1 MSTPLVDPARLE
13 RNWQAITVEL
23 DVPAASRLERLVRRL
38 GLAPRLTRVALATP
52 GLRRAWFVAVA
63 VVMFVALIA
72 GDTATNADNI
82 LGFLALAPLIPVLG
96 VSFAYGVEAD
106 PSHEI
111 GVATP
116 MRGLTLVLTR
126 AAVILIVSALL
137 LTLAAVLNPAA
148 GFWAVAWLLPS
159 FALTFTSLAV
169 STWLSPRK
177 AAAVT
182 TGMWLVFLLV
192 VNGAASDRLAAFTA
206 PAQVLYLFGAAAAFA
221 VLWQRRDR
229 FDLLAVRL

>member
-1 MSTPLVDPARLE
+1 MSASIVDPTRIE

-23 DVPAASRLERLVRRL
+23 DVPAPSRIERLVCRF
-38 GLAPRLTRVALATP
+38 GMPTRLTRVALATP
-52 GLRRAWFVAVA
+52 GLRRAWFVAIA

-72 GDTATNADNI
+72 GDTATNADNM

-126 AAVILIVSALL
+126 VAVILIVSMFL
-137 LTLAAVLNPAA
+137 LTLAALLNLTA
-148 GFWAVAWLLPS
+148 GFFAAAWLLPS
-159 FALTFTSLAV
+159 IALTFTTLAA
-169 STWLSPRK
+169 STWLAPRR

-182 TGMWLVFLLV
+182 AGGWLALLFV
-192 VNGAASDRLAAFTA
+192 VNGAAEQRLAAFTA
-206 PAQVLYLFGAAAAFA
+206 PAQVFYLFMAAVAF
-221 VLWQRRDR
+221 VVVWQRRDR
-229 FDLLAVRL
+229 FDLLAVKL

>member
-1 MSTPLVDPARLE
+1 MSASIVDPARIE
-13 RNWQAITVEL
+13 RNWQSITVEL
-23 DVPAASRLERLVRRL
+23 DVPAPSRLERLVRRL
-38 GLAPRLTRVALATP
+38 GVPARLTRVALATP
-52 GLRRAWFVAVA
+52 GLRRAWFVAIA

-72 GDTATNADNI
+72 GDTATNADNM

-111 GVATP
+111 GLATP

-126 AAVILIVSALL
+126 AAVILIVSTLL
-137 LTLAAVLNPAA
+137 LTLAALLNPAA

-159 FALTFTSLAV
+159 IALTFTTLAA

-177 AAAVT
+177 SAAVT
-182 TGMWLVFLLV
+182 TGGWLALLLV
-192 VNGAASDRLAAFTA
+192 VGGAADDRLAAFTA
-206 PAQVLYLFGAAAAFA
+206 PAQVLYLFIAAAAF
-221 VLWQRRDR
+221 VVVWQRRDR
-229 FDLLAVRL
+229 FDLLAVQL